1 MDNMNEITDI
11 SGTTRLYAILADPIH
26 HVQTPQLMNALFRQR
41 GADRLMVALHVPG
54 EQLAAAVAGLRHLAN
69 LEGFIVTV
77 PHKTAMLALCDE
89 VTVQARQVGAV
100 NVVRRGQG
108 GQLQG
113 DILDGTG
120 FVAGLRREGI
130 EPRGCSVYLAGAGGA
145 ANAIAFALA
154 EAGVARLTI
163 ANRSQDKAD
172 ALRQRLSAVYPQ
184 LPVSLGGP
192 DPSGH
197 RLVVNATSL
206 GLASSDPLPCDAS
219 RLTPDQIVAEII
231 MQPPRTALLL
241 AAEARGC
248 RLHGGLPMLSCQIEL
263 MAAGMGVPSSE
274 AQP

>member
-1 MDNMNEITDI
+1 MNEITDI

-113 DILDGTG
+113 TSWMAPASSPGCD
-120 FVAGLRREGI
+120 AGI
-130 EPRGCSVYLAGAGGA
+130 EPRGCSVYLAGAGA
-145 ANAIAFALA
+145 
-154 EAGVARLTI
+154 
-163 ANRSQDKAD
+163 
-172 ALRQRLSAVYPQ
+172 P
-184 LPVSLGGP
+184 PM
-192 DPSGH
+192 
-197 RLVVNATSL
+197 
-206 GLASSDPLPCDAS
+206 PLPSPWPRPAS
-219 RLTPDQIVAEII
+219 RA
-231 MQPPRTALLL
+231 
-241 AAEARGC
+241 
-248 RLHGGLPMLSCQIEL
+248 
-263 MAAGMGVPSSE
+263 
-274 AQP
+274 